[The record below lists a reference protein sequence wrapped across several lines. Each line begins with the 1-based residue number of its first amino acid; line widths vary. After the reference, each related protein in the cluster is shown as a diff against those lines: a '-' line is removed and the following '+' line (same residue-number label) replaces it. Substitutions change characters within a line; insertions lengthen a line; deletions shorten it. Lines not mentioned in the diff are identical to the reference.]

1 MDRKIL
7 EKIAEKYCVTPEEI
21 QKEME
26 TALGTA
32 AEKNTPLWVA
42 LFGSEKVPSY
52 VEFCNK
58 VAERI

>member
-32 AEKNTPLWVA
+32 AEKKHSLV
-42 LFGSEKVPSY
+42 GSIVWLGKSSFLCRVLQ
-52 VEFCNK
+52 
-58 VAERI
+58 